1 MFTLLI
7 TGEGPADRRAITDS
21 PQARGW
27 ERYKHPSLSP
37 KCDGNVQLSRGSL
50 HWQNPRVQRE
60 ILKTWEELAEL
71 ALTGGTLEKSKWEAG
86 GIAKVSFKAKWSL
99 DKAQTLVYTHK
110 CSRSYQTQAG
120 ELHKFWSAK
129 KASNKMVFISTTK
142 TVTVFSKTYHRFLV
156 VFGRNLTL
164 DSFALL
170 KGKCFS
176 ALTFRIIQHDAASAG
191 QPGVICRLN
200 KSYVK
205 TSNAQIQNAGFTL

>member
-120 ELHKFWSAK
+120 ELHEFWSAK

-142 TVTVFSKTYHRFLV
+142 TVTVFSKTYHWPFPRGIWEEFDTRQFCFAEGEMFLCTHLQDYSTWRSI
-156 VFGRNLTL
+156 GR
-164 DSFALL
+164 
-170 KGKCFS
+170 S
-176 ALTFRIIQHDAASAG
+176 AW
-191 QPGVICRLN
+191 CN
-200 KSYVK
+200 M
-205 TSNAQIQNAGFTL
+205 QIKQKLCKNF